1 MRSHM
6 WLVALLVLSVVCAQ
20 HALGQTPVL
29 VAGGSFTTAGGVSVN
44 RVAQWDGTNW
54 STLGSGMDNAV
65 SALTVFNNQLVAG
78 GAFTTAGSISAS
90 RIAQW
95 DGLTWSAFSNSELM
109 DGSVYALTVFNAML
123 VIGGAFTTA
132 GGISANYIAQW
143 NGTGW
148 AALGNGIGG
157 VVALDGG
164 PDIIVPAGQY
174 VVLPANVVH
183 MHGCT
188 DDGPALQ
195 LSLMRDTQT
204 TFDVVCPKE
213 WTGWLPA
220 TGA

>member
-157 VVALDGG
+157 GCPRPQCLPQQAGG
-164 PDIIVPAGQY
+164 GWWFHNGGRR
-174 VVLPANVVH
+174 LR
-183 MHGCT
+183 
-188 DDGPALQ
+188 Q
-195 LSLMRDTQT
+195 LHSTM
-204 TFDVVCPKE
+204 
-213 WTGWLPA
+213 GWSGMVSVWQRREQHSIRPHYL
-220 TGA
+220 